1 MKKTLVIDNP
11 ICIRVEN
18 EFKGNFDDLFKFL
31 NLKIKKNVFENNLV
45 VISPLIAEFNVEN
58 LDYINCYYTLG
69 SYCEVSKNQDRIKL
83 LDKKQFKDYLH
94 YHVKETIKNLDFKE
108 IKEQLLKKGK
118 EISSV
123 VIISKTEIRD
133 VSYEVFIGGKD
144 VSNTG

>member
-31 NLKIKKNVFENNLV
+31 NLTIKENVFENNLV
-45 VISPLIAEFNVEN
+45 VISPLVVEFNVEN

-69 SYCEVSKNQDRIKL
+69 SYCEVNEKQDRIKL
-83 LDKKQFKDYLH
+83 LDKKQFKDYFY

-123 VIISKTEIRD
+123 VILSKTEIRN